1 MSTPAASTDPGNRR
15 AAAVRASERTV
26 VARTPDAAGTR
37 ALAAALAPL
46 CRPGDVLLLAGDLGA
61 GKTTFAQGFGRAL
74 GITEPVTSPTFTL
87 VRQYP
92 LGVDA
97 GPGGDGTAGGGA
109 GGQGGSGDTD
119 RSGGGAGGG
128 PGGGLRML
136 LHADV
141 YRLDA
146 LAEVVDL
153 GLGELVEDGG
163 VALVEWGD
171 VAAPVLGDGALL
183 VRLETPPLLAG
194 AATGTGPAGDTGG
207 KAFSPDQP
215 GDPAETE
222 RLVTVAAEGPRW
234 ADRWETLESV
244 LRPWVPS

>member
-1 MSTPAASTDPGNRR
+1 VSAPAASTDPGDYR
-15 AAAVRASERTV
+15 AAAVPASGQSV

-87 VRQYP
+87 VRQYL
-92 LGVDA
+92 LGEGA
-97 GPGGDGTAGGGA
+97 SPGGDGTAGEGA
-109 GGQGGSGDTD
+109 GGQGGHNGTA
-119 RSGGGAGGG
+119 GTGARADGG

-171 VAAPVLGDGALL
+171 VAAPVLGAGALL
-183 VRLETPPLLAG
+183 VRLEAPPLLAG
-194 AATGTGPAGDTGG
+194 AAAGTRPAGDTRGE
-207 KAFSPDQP
+207 AFSPDQL

-222 RLVTVAAEGPRW
+222 RLVTVAAQGPRW

-244 LRPWVPS
+244 LRPWAPS